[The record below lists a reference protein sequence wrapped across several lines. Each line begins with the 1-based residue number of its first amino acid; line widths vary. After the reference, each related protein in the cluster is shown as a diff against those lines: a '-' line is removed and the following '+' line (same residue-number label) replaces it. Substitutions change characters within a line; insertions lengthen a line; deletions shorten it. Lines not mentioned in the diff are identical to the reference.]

1 MKTTL
6 KGHGKYYPGC
16 FYGLV
21 LSLPFVVEYLVIA
34 YPHFKSVGTVVQV
47 ILFVVPI
54 LLMYFLFLFVGKR
67 FHDFTERMYDR
78 FSFSSA
84 HSKHWDDFTEIV
96 SMFLLLLLFMVIVQV
111 SEHIR
116 RRA

>member
-84 HSKHWDDFTEIV
+84 HSKDWADFTEIL
-96 SMFLLLLLFMVIVQV
+96 SMLALLVAFMAIVLI
-111 SEHIR
+111 SERIR
-116 RRA
+116 GKI